1 MTSYCGSLFLGHC
14 TANDLLDHFYEFMSK
29 LGLVLK
35 NLLNI
40 GMDGPSVNKSFLK
53 KLRKDLQEKHCTCF
67 IDIGTCP
74 LHIVNNSFAKGIN
87 SLKSVIDLD
96 RFAIDLR
103 FFFSLSSARREDFQ
117 GMSEITDVTVH
128 YLLKH
133 CCARWLST
141 DKVLV
146 RIIEQC
152 DNIKEYF
159 LFFCPSKM
167 NLKEVLGLDQQIVI
181 RELNQC

>member
-1 MTSYCGSLFLGHC
+1 M
-14 TANDLLDHFYEFMSK
+14 
-29 LGLVLK
+29 
-35 NLLNI
+35 
-40 GMDGPSVNKSFLK
+40 
-53 KLRKDLQEKHCTCF
+53 
-67 IDIGTCP
+67 CP

-96 RFAIDLR
+96 RFAIDLH

-128 YLLKH
+128 YLLTH
-133 CCARWLST
+133 CCTRWLSI

-146 RIIEQC
+146 RIIEQY

-159 LFFCPSKM
+159 LVFLPKKNEFKGSTGVGSTDRYKRI
-167 NLKEVLGLDQQIVI
+167 KAVLEDEATIVYMSFVVYI
-181 RELNQC
+181 SQDFRCRQMLQ